1 MNKYTAHNA
10 LFAIIVVLLV
20 VVGIL
25 SVWLFAESDAL
36 DRHERIRH
44 QSFMLA
50 DELKQSSDDLT
61 RFCRTYTLTG
71 DSIWETKYW
80 ETLAIRNGRMPRKN
94 GRTISLQDSMQKLGF
109 AKDELAL
116 LKEAEDKSNELVR
129 TEQIAFNAM
138 KGIFADSKHQFSI
151 TSVPDTLYA
160 QQLLFDKDYHENK
173 ERIMTP
179 ITKSFN
185 LLDSRTRQNVTDTI
199 VRKDN
204 ILKSILLL
212 IVIIGALSFYAIL
225 TLRKRIIKQL
235 LKVNLLNTDLD
246 NQVRKRTGEL
256 EFEKENLT
264 KLNEELKKER
274 LNSEQNEQNNKI
286 LFEILPIGLALAKM
300 TGELVY
306 INKAYTDIIGYSEKE
321 TLQLS
326 YWDITPETYVKE
338 EQQQLESLNK
348 TGFYGPYEKEYRH
361 KSGALIPVRLKG
373 RTVVI
378 NGEAF
383 IWSSVENISQKK
395 KKEKELHLAKEKA
408 EESERLKSAFLA
420 NMSHEIRTPMNSIIG
435 FTELLKVKNL
445 QEEQKN
451 QYIEIINFSGNKL
464 LSLIS
469 DIVDIS
475 KLDARQ
481 LTLSYGDCHLNKLI
495 DNLQKQFKISNL
507 NNNCEVKTSK
517 GLSDTVC
524 SLSTDELRLTQ
535 ILSNLLENALKYTD
549 NGLIEFGYAMKENM
563 LEFFVKDNG
572 KGIAP
577 DDCKIIFD
585 RFIQAENNH
594 LTSGPGTGLG
604 LSIVKSLTELLG
616 GKAWVKSSL
625 GKGSTFYFTIPYK
638 NTKL

>member
-306 INKAYTDIIGYSEKE
+306 INKAYIDIIGYSEEE

-373 RTVVI
+373 RTVII